1 MDVERVLSGQ
11 IFEIWK
17 NEYPLLFKET
27 NPNLSI
33 MHNPKRQC
41 SSKRQTQFKVD
52 GYFHEIK
59 GISKFTA
66 EIKQMANFMEYLVYE
81 NYSPAFLFASEAP
94 WKLFQ
99 SLSDLFEETLGT
111 TVGWLPDFWAW
122 YVDPKKKEFGWSKH
136 RDRPGNSLFNDGS
149 PKCLTCWIPLT
160 ESTPANGCIYVVPKQ
175 YDKSY
180 GLNPN
185 SSFSIEGYPAIRALP
200 GMPGD
205 VFVWDQTLL
214 HWGARSSEFC
224 DSPRLSMA
232 LELQRTDIPPLDQ
245 IILPSN
251 DIPSEVIRM
260 RLIGMQILQYEH
272 MYPLDNETRDIAK
285 NLMNYS

>member
-1 MDVERVLSGQ
+1 MDVKRVLSGQ

-66 EIKQMANFMEYLVYE
+66 EIKQMANFMEYLVNE

-111 TVGWLPDFWAW
+111 TV
-122 YVDPKKKEFGWSKH
+122 
-136 RDRPGNSLFNDGS
+136 
-149 PKCLTCWIPLT
+149 
-160 ESTPANGCIYVVPKQ
+160 VVPRV
-175 YDKSY
+175 
-180 GLNPN
+180 L
-185 SSFSIEGYPAIRALP
+185 
-200 GMPGD
+200 
-205 VFVWDQTLL
+205 
-214 HWGARSSEFC
+214 
-224 DSPRLSMA
+224 
-232 LELQRTDIPPLDQ
+232 
-245 IILPSN
+245 
-251 DIPSEVIRM
+251 
-260 RLIGMQILQYEH
+260 
-272 MYPLDNETRDIAK
+272 
-285 NLMNYS
+285 